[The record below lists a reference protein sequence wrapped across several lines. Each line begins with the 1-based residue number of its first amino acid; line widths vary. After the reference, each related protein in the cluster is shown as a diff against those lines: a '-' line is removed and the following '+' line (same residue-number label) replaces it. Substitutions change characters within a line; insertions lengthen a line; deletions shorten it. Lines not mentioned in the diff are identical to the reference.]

1 MIAAEILKSI
11 AAQLMKSTS
20 VSVDGKSVTVRTTS
34 REHLKTAAFT
44 VGGHEFQAVEQN
56 QEKPG
61 PMRAAGAGRPDLVV
75 RIGRG
80 PQLPYSLRRPVA
92 DVIV

>member
-11 AAQLMKSTS
+11 AAQLMTSTS
-20 VSVDGKSVTVRTTS
+20 VRVDGKSVTVRTTS
-34 REHLKTAAFT
+34 RQHLKTAAFT

-61 PMRAAGAGRPDLVV
+61 R
-75 RIGRG
+75 
-80 PQLPYSLRRPVA
+80 
-92 DVIV
+92 